1 VRVRDLQLR
10 GVHVME
16 IKDADFKRICE
27 LAFEAGKMVGRKEGR
42 EEMLKEV
49 FTSMFEI
56 ANPKSANA
64 QVEVKK
70 P

>member
-1 VRVRDLQLR
+1 VRVHDLQLC

-27 LAFEAGKMVGRKEGR
+27 LAFEAGKIAGRKEGR

-49 FTSMFEI
+49 FTGLFEI
-56 ANPKSANA
+56 ANPKSANP
-64 QVEVKK
+64 QTEVKN